1 MATNEPIDQDA
12 SDPKT
17 PGAKPRRR
25 AATAPAR
32 KDGKRS
38 LNLRID
44 HESHE
49 KLAIH
54 ALRRNTTISALVEGF
69 ARDHLREFSIHRN
82 AGAAKGE

>member
-1 MATNEPIDQDA
+1 MAATEPIDQDA
-12 SDPKT
+12 SDFKT
-17 PGAKPRRR
+17 KDAKPRRR

-44 HESHE
+44 HESHG

-69 ARDHLREFSIHRN
+69 AREHLREFSIHRN
-82 AGAAKGE
+82 APSTRGE